1 MTAGT
6 VLEWAGLAGQG
17 GRHAEDLSGAEYI
30 ADDDR
35 AAARGGGALPRR
47 GFAPAIRVRAE
58 QVRRVLRPSAD
69 HDAA

>member
-6 VLEWAGLAGQG
+6 VLERAGLAGQG

-35 AAARGGGALPRR
+35 AAGRGSRAMPRR

-58 QVRRVLRPSAD
+58 QVRRALRASAD
-69 HDAA
+69 YDPA